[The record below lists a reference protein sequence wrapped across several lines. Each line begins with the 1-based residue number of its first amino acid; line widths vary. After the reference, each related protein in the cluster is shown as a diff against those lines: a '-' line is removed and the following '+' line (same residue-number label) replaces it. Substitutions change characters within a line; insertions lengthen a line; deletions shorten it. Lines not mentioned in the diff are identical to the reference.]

1 MENGRRVYLDIRY
14 NNKNISEDL
23 SPFITEWSHT
33 DNMSGEADDISIS
46 LGDREKKWMGT
57 WMPSKGASLKVTS
70 IYMGW
75 DDPKTKK
82 KYLGVFEIDEI
93 EISAPPS
100 RTITRAISVP
110 ETSSLR
116 TEKHRSWEKA
126 TLKKVAGDIAKANKM
141 KFYFDSEENPELE
154 RVEQAG
160 ETDLRFLMKL
170 CTDSGLALKVTN
182 NSIAIFDEAKFESTP
197 AKSTIKRSD
206 ERILEYQGR
215 TTLTGTYRACRVEY
229 TDPRRKKTIKYTFV
243 PPKAP
248 KTGRILVVNEQV
260 NSQAQ
265 AIRLAKKRL
274 REENK
279 NATTFTIRMAGMTD
293 YYAGQTVNLKEFGAF
308 DGKYII
314 TRVNTV
320 GGQKTET
327 TLELRK
333 CLEGY

>member
-1 MENGRRVYLDIRY
+1 MDGRRVYLDIRY
-14 NNKNISEDL
+14 NTKNISEDL
-23 SPFITEWSHT
+23 SPFIKEWSNT
-33 DNMSGEADDISIS
+33 DNLSGEADDISIT
-46 LGDREKKWMGT
+46 LEDREKRWMGKWM
-57 WMPSKGASLKVTS
+57 PAKGASLKIS
-70 IYMGW
+70 AIYTGW

-100 RTITRAISVP
+100 QTVIRAISVP

-116 TEKHRSWEKA
+116 TEKHRSWEKT

-141 KFYFDSEENPELE
+141 KFYFDSEENPEFE
-154 RVEQAG
+154 RIEQAG
-160 ETDLRFLMKL
+160 ETDLQFLMRL
-170 CTDSGLALKVTN
+170 CKDAGLALKVTN
-182 NSIAIFDEAKFESTP
+182 NSIAIFDEAKFESAP
-197 AKSTIKRSD
+197 AKNTIKQSD
-206 ERILEYQGR
+206 ERVLEYQGR
-215 TTLTGTYRACRVEY
+215 TTLTGIYRACRVEY

-279 NATTFTIRMAGMTD
+279 NATTLTIRLAGMTD

-314 TRVNTV
+314 TQVKTTGGNGTV
-320 GGQKTET
+320 T